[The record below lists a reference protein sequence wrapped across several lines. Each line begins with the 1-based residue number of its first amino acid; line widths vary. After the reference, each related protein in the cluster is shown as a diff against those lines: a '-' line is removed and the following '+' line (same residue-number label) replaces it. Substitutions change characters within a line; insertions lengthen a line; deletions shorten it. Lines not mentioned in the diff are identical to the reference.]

1 LVSALKILRDFHG
14 EWQHERMTIQYV
26 EPQDPRALLE
36 LHGQEM
42 SDSLLHSTEF
52 SNTFFFGMIFFNGL
66 TQRPVFVLF
75 TKNCNLNVATFRA
88 HLLHPFEDSDYPNYA
103 LVKVPSNL
111 CHVKRGCVC
120 NLQHTQLF
128 EYKRLLVI
136 CTATTEGGKLVSTM
150 KHLPLLDAP
159 DYKVFTF
166 LDKYKMSSLKEYKTK
181 RVDLHAPYLM

>member
-1 LVSALKILRDFHG
+1 MS
-14 EWQHERMTIQYV
+14 IQYI

-36 LHGQEM
+36 LHGQEI
-42 SDSLLHSTEF
+42 SDSLSHSMDFT
-52 SNTFFFGMIFFNGL
+52 NTFFFGMIFLNGV
-66 TQRPVFVLF
+66 TPRPVFVLF
-75 TKNCNLNVATFRA
+75 TKNCNLNVATFHA
-88 HLLHPFEDSDYPNYA
+88 HLLHIMKTAITPIMQH
-103 LVKVPSNL
+103 LVKVLSNL
-111 CHVKRGCVC
+111 CHVKRGCAC

-136 CTATTEGGKLVSTM
+136 CAATTEGGKLVSTM

>member
-1 LVSALKILRDFHG
+1 MRIDY
-14 EWQHERMTIQYV
+14 I

-42 SDSLLHSTEF
+42 SDSLAHSMEF
-52 SNTFFFGMIFFNGL
+52 SNTFFFGMIFLNAI

-75 TKNCNLNVATFRA
+75 TKNFNLNVATFRA
-88 HLLHPFEDSDYPNYA
+88 HLLPPYEDSNCPNYA
-103 LVKVPSNL
+103 MVKVPSNL
-111 CHVKRGCVC
+111 CHVKRGCAC

-136 CTATTEGGKLVSTM
+136 CTATTEGGRFVSTM
-150 KHLPLLDAP
+150 KHINTIDHPE
-159 DYKVFTF
+159 YKVFTF
-166 LDKYKMSSLKEYKTK
+166 LDKYKHSSIKEYKTK

>member
-1 LVSALKILRDFHG
+1 MREWVFNTSNLKTLVPFWNCMDKKYPTPCPIPWTLLILSCVV
-14 EWQHERMTIQYV
+14 WQLFMT
-26 EPQDPRALLE
+26 
-36 LHGQEM
+36 
-42 SDSLLHSTEF
+42 F
-52 SNTFFFGMIFFNGL
+52 NTFFFGMIFLNGV

-88 HLLHPFEDSDYPNYA
+88 HLLPPYEDSDYPNYA
-103 LVKVPSNL
+103 MVKVPSNL

-136 CTATTEGGKLVSTM
+136 CTATTEGGKLVSTL
-150 KHLPLLDAP
+150 KHIPLLNTP

-166 LDKYKMSSLKEYKTK
+166 LDKYKMCSLKEYKSK
-181 RVDLHAPYLM
+181 RVELHAPYLM